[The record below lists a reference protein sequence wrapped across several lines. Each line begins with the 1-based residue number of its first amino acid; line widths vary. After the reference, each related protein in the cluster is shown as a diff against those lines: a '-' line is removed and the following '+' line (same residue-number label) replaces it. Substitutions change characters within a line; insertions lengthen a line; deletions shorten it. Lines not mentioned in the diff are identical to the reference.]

1 MDFSVIDV
9 VVLGVTSV
17 ASFAFA
23 RWASKKRRARKADRN
38 KELAQAELA
47 RQSRQVRRAAARKQ
61 R

>member
-1 MDFSVIDV
+1 MNFSLTDI

-23 RWASKKRRARKADRN
+23 RWASKKRRARKAELN
-38 KELAQAELA
+38 KKLAQADLA
-47 RQSRQVRRAAARKQ
+47 KQSRQVRRAAARKE